1 MFILANFLN
10 AVAVILSYILQ
21 AFTWIIIISALLS
34 WVQPDPRNPIVQFL
48 NRVSDII
55 LHPIR
60 KLLPFSLK
68 FGFDISPLIACV
80 LLWFLNMF
88 LVKTLQDIAWRLR

>member
-1 MFILANFLN
+1 MFVLANLLD
-10 AVAVILSYILQ
+10 AVATILSYIFQ
-21 AFTWIIIISALLS
+21 AFTWVIIIAALLS
-34 WVQPDPRNPIVQFL
+34 WVQPDPRNPIVQFF
-48 NRVSDII
+48 NRVSDVI

-68 FGFDISPLIACV
+68 FGFDISPIIACV

-88 LVKTLQDIAWRLR
+88 LVRTLHDIAWRLR